1 MYLPFDKL
9 PGDARLWIYQAD
21 RALSEV
27 ERAAVENSLHHLCD
41 TWLAHGKPLH
51 TSFRIVHNQFI
62 ILAVDERQAGASG
75 CSIDGTVR
83 LLKSLQ
89 ARLGIDFFDRQNIA
103 FADGESV
110 RLHRLSELK
119 TLFGQRILTADSLT
133 FNNALTTKADWETL
147 WRVAAKDCWLSR
159 YLPKAAG
166 VH

>member
-1 MYLPFDKL
+1 MYLPFQQM

-21 RALSEV
+21 RALSDV

-41 TWLAHGKPLH
+41 TWSAHGTPLH
-51 TSFRIVHNQFI
+51 TSFRIEHSQFI
-62 ILAVDERQAGASG
+62 LLAVDEHQAGASG

-83 LLKSLQ
+83 LLKSMQ
-89 ARLGIDFFDRQNIA
+89 ERLGIDFFNRQQVA

-119 TLFGQRILTADSLT
+119 TLFENGILTADSLT
-133 FNNALTTKADWETL
+133 FNNALTSKAQWEKG
-147 WRVAAKDCWLSR
+147 WRVPVKDSWLSR

-166 VH
+166 VQ